1 MLRALRNLTM
11 PPAPRMLGRVLAS
24 AGVAVALG
32 LLPALPAAGAVAAPA
47 DTVRDTQQWVFN
59 MMNVQAA
66 WQVTEGS
73 GVTVAVIDSGVYPQ
87 VSDLSDGSVIPGPD
101 FTGLH
106 TSPQN
111 PNWGQHG
118 TWMASIIAG
127 HGHDDGFDG
136 VRGIA
141 PEAKV
146 LSIRV
151 IPDKGDPGYQAY
163 NNEPEERIQGELAD
177 GIMAAVKDHAQVIS
191 MSIGYSAPSGVVRN
205 AITYARE
212 HGTVLVA
219 SSGNS
224 GDNDTQHGK
233 ASPGMAPVSFPAEYP
248 GVLGV
253 GAVTSSGT
261 QATFSSG
268 NLSVQVAAPGK
279 GVPAQGRNGLY
290 YTVDGTSPACAL
302 VAGVA
307 ALLKSRYPKITPAL
321 VAEALTSTAQQ
332 APSGGYNV
340 NTGFGIVD
348 ADAAL
353 VKAGQLMK
361 ERPQGSQV
369 PLGAHFGGGPAA
381 VPAAPVAPRGD
392 GQRVAFIL
400 LALVSLAVG
409 LVGLGGYIKTRES
422 RGQRLRD
429 GDRRLFCSRPRRGG
443 LDSRRAG
450 DVLRRHRRV
459 PGGGR
464 PAPGRPRPVP
474 LRRRGLLVA
483 GPARRRHA
491 AAGARGRGP
500 RALPGRGDAAA
511 LGCHGGAGGHAP
523 SPLAGDELNPAR

>member
-24 AGVAVALG
+24 AGAAVALG

-87 VSDLSDGSVIPGPD
+87 VSDLSGGSVIPGPD

-151 IPDKGDPGYQAY
+151 IPDKGDPGYQGY
-163 NNEPEERIQGELAD
+163 NTEPEERIQGELAD

-205 AITYARE
+205 AITYARA

-321 VAEALTSTAQQ
+321 VTEALTSTAQQ

-361 ERPQGSQV
+361 ERPQGTQV

-392 GQRVAFIL
+392 GQRVAFIV

-409 LVGLGGYIKTRES
+409 LVGLGGFIKTRES

-429 GDRRLFCSRPRRGG
+429 GDRRLFRSRPRRGG

-464 PAPGRPRPVP
+464 PAPGRPRAVP

-483 GPARRRHA
+483 GDPRRRHA

-511 LGCHGGAGGHAP
+511 LGRHRGARGHAP
-523 SPLAGDELNPAR
+523 GPLAGHELNSAS